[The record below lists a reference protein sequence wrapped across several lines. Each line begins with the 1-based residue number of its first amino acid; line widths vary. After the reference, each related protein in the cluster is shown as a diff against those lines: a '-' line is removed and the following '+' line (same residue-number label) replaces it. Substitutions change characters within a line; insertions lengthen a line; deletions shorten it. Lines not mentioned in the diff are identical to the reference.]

1 MKPLVSAFALLFA
14 VVSTSY
20 SADWPQFR
28 GVNASGRA
36 ADGQALPAEIGPSKN
51 VLWKTELPPGHSSPV
66 VVGDRIYVTAVR
78 DKQLVTMGLDRATG
92 KILWTTEAPSE
103 TLEQIH
109 KIGSHAQSTSAADNE
124 RVVSFFGSSGL
135 FCYDRNGKRLWERP
149 MGSFKNTFGAGSSPI
164 LLGDKVILA
173 QDHDQDS
180 FLEAF
185 DRKTG
190 KTIWRTD
197 RSEFL
202 RGYCTPVVWETG
214 KYKTIVVV
222 GTLRA
227 VGYDLETGKEAWTV
241 RSLARTICTTPCVGE
256 DGRLYIS
263 AWTPGAEEGE
273 RITVAAFDKI
283 IKELDKNNNGKLEA
297 DEVPKGPIQDRFA
310 QVDTNK
316 DGFITR
322 EEYERFRMLFQKT
335 QNAVVAIRPGGT
347 GDITETHVDWRFD
360 KHLPFCAS
368 PLHTAGAIFLIK
380 DGGFLT
386 SLDARDGKLIKRD
399 RLGSGSGN
407 YYASPVVGD
416 GKVYLLSER
425 GKLTVVSANKEWEEL
440 ATADFKEDVY
450 ATPALV
456 DGRIYLRTSGHLYC
470 IGTPTK
476 K

>member
-1 MKPLVSAFALLFA
+1 MKPLVSIFVLLSAFA
-14 VVSTSY
+14 STTH

-28 GVNASGRA
+28 GVNASGRGA
-36 ADGQALPAEIGPSKN
+36 EGQALPADIGPSKN

-66 VVGDRIYVTAVR
+66 VVGDRIYLTAVR
-78 DKQLVTMGLDRATG
+78 DKQLVTMGLDRASG
-92 KILWTTEAPSE
+92 KILWNTEAPHKR
-103 TLEQIH
+103 LEDIH
-109 KIGSHAQSTSAADNE
+109 KIGSHAQSTSAADSE

-135 FCYDRNGKRLWERP
+135 FCYDRNGKLLWERP
-149 MGSFKNTFGAGSSPI
+149 MGPFKNNFGAGSSPI
-164 LLGDKVILA
+164 LVEDKVILA

-180 FLEAF
+180 FLEAY
-185 DRKTG
+185 DKKTG
-190 KTIWRTD
+190 KTLWKTD

-202 RGYCTPVVWETG
+202 RGYCTPVVWDTG
-214 KYKTIVVV
+214 KQKTIVVV

-241 RSLARTICTTPCVGE
+241 RALARTICTTPTVGE

-273 RITVAAFDKI
+273 RITVAAFDTI
-283 IKELDKNNNGKLEA
+283 IKDLDKNNNTKLEA
-297 DEVPKGPIQDRFA
+297 NEVPKGPIQDRFA
-310 QVDTNK
+310 QVDADK

-322 EEYERFRMLFQKT
+322 DEYERFRMLFQKT
-335 QNAVVAIRPGGT
+335 QNAAVAIRPGGK

-360 KHLPFCAS
+360 KYLPFCAS
-368 PLHTAGAIFLIK
+368 PLHTADALFLVK

-386 SLDARDGKLIKRD
+386 SLDARTGKLVKRD

-407 YYASPVVGD
+407 YYASPVAGD

-440 ATADFKEDVY
+440 ATADFKEDTY

-456 DGRIYLRTSGHLYC
+456 DGRIYLRTAGHLYC
-470 IGTPTK
+470 FGLREK